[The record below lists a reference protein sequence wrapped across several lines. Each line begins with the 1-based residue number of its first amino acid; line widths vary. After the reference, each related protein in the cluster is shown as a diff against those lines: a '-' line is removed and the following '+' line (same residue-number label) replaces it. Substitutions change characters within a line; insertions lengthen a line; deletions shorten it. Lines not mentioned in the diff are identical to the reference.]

1 MSKTFTY
8 TRQCSSSYYSE
19 STDEDFYDE
28 EDFEYEV
35 EWDRIREA
43 LSEIMYEEY
52 FLNIIKAIPGIDENK
67 ELKKKLY
74 NEITKSISQMIS
86 GHDLEDSLSD
96 DCEDWLKDYFEQD
109 AMDCWND
116 YD

>member
-8 TRQCSSSYYSE
+8 TRQCSPSYYSE
-19 STDEDFYDE
+19 QTDEDFFDE

-52 FLNIIKAIPGIDENK
+52 FLNVIKAIPGIQDDK
-67 ELKKKLY
+67 ELKKKICR
-74 NEITKSISQMIS
+74 EIQKSINQMIS

-109 AMDCWND
+109 AMDCWNND
-116 YD
+116 

>member
-8 TRQCSSSYYSE
+8 TVPCGKSYYSE
-19 STDEDFYDE
+19 ELDE
-28 EDFEYEV
+28 EFCDEKDLDYEV
-35 EWDRIREA
+35 DWDRIRDA

-52 FLNIIKAIPGIDENK
+52 FLNVIKVIPGVQDDTEF
-67 ELKKKLY
+67 KKTICR
-74 NEITKSISQMIS
+74 EIQNSINRMIS

-109 AMDCWND
+109 AMEYWNND
-116 YD
+116 